1 MVKASFAQSRTPWLT
16 CTENRIYHWNIK
28 EIKACLPDG
37 SRALAALKDDIMALL
52 KIRHYPDPVLK
63 KVAATV
69 TEFDETLRQLAH
81 DMAETMYAA
90 PGVGLAAPQ
99 VGISK
104 RLTVIDCSVRDEDA
118 QLLILVNPEIIHRE
132 GESCEEE
139 GCLSVPEY
147 YARIDRSAKVRVRF
161 QDLDEQT
168 HVIEAEGL
176 TAIACQHEIDHLDG
190 ILFVDHL
197 SPLKRSIFRKKWKKI
212 EGHRTEQM

>member
-1 MVKASFAQSRTPWLT
+1 
-16 CTENRIYHWNIK
+16 
-28 EIKACLPDG
+28 
-37 SRALAALKDDIMALL
+37 MALL

-63 KVAATV
+63 KMATPV
-69 TEFDETLRQLAH
+69 SDFDEPLRQLAH

-104 RLTVIDCSVRDEDA
+104 RLTVIDCSSREEEETR
-118 QLLILVNPEIIHRE
+118 LLVLINPEIIERE
-132 GESCEEE
+132 GESYEEE

-147 YARIDRSAKVRVRF
+147 YAKVSRSAMVKVRF
-161 QDLDEQT
+161 QGLEGET
-168 HVIEAEGL
+168 HLIEAQGL

-212 EGHRTEQM
+212 QEHMTEQM

>member
-1 MVKASFAQSRTPWLT
+1 
-16 CTENRIYHWNIK
+16 
-28 EIKACLPDG
+28 
-37 SRALAALKDDIMALL
+37 MALL

-63 KVAATV
+63 KVAAPV
-69 TEFDETLRQLAH
+69 AEFDESLRQLAN

-104 RLTVIDCSVRDEDA
+104 RLAVIDCSARDEDA
-118 QLLILVNPEIIHRE
+118 QLLVLVNPEIIDRE
-132 GESCEEE
+132 GETCEEE

-147 YARIDRSAKVRVRF
+147 YAKVNRSARVKVRF
-161 QDLDEQT
+161 QDLDERS
-168 HVIEAEGL
+168 HIIEASGL

-197 SPLKRSIFRKKWKKI
+197 SPLKRSIFRKKWQKI
-212 EGHRTEQM
+212 QAHLSEQM

>member
-1 MVKASFAQSRTPWLT
+1 MP
-16 CTENRIYHWNIK
+16 
-28 EIKACLPDG
+28 
-37 SRALAALKDDIMALL
+37 LL
-52 KIRHYPDPVLK
+52 RIRHYPDPVLK
-63 KVAATV
+63 KVAAPV
-69 TEFDETLRQLAH
+69 SEFDDSLRQLAH

-99 VGISK
+99 VGISW
-104 RLTVIDCSVRDEDA
+104 RLTVIDCSSRDEEA
-118 QLLILVNPEIIHRE
+118 QLLALVNPEIIESE

-147 YARIDRSAKVRVRF
+147 YARINRSARVKVRF
-161 QDLDEQT
+161 QDLDGRA

-212 EGHRTEQM
+212 QEHMTEQM

>member
-1 MVKASFAQSRTPWLT
+1 
-16 CTENRIYHWNIK
+16 
-28 EIKACLPDG
+28 
-37 SRALAALKDDIMALL
+37 MALL
-52 KIRHYPDPVLK
+52 NIRHYPDPVLK
-63 KVAATV
+63 KVAAPV
-69 TEFDETLRQLAH
+69 TEFDESLRQLAN

-104 RLTVIDCSVRDEDA
+104 RLTVIDCSARDEDA
-118 QLLILVNPEIIHRE
+118 QLLVLVNPEIIDQE
-132 GESCEEE
+132 GEACEEE

-147 YARIDRSAKVRVRF
+147 YAKVNRSAKVKVRF
-161 QDLDEQT
+161 QDLDEQS
-168 HVIEAEGL
+168 HIIEAQGL

-212 EGHRTEQM
+212 EEHLLEQM